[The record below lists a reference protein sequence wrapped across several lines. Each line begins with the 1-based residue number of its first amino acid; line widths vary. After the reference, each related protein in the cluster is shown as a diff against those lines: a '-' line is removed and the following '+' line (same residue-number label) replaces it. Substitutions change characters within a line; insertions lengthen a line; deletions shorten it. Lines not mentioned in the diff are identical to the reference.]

1 MKIAIVENNTVTNVI
16 TGDENFAKALK
27 KEYHIIK
34 QGESVG
40 IGHTKNTDGTF
51 TAPTPEVKIDLA
63 QLKEEKVGALND
75 LEKEMRSLLTENII
89 FATLEGNTE
98 AAKGVLAAA
107 KQAKAVALQEI
118 EALVEAKDAQGLAAY
133 VVRGPKAEQLLD
145 AIKNLAT

>member
-1 MKIAIVENNTVTNVI
+1 MKIAIIENNTVTNVI

-27 KEYHIIK
+27 KEYHII
-34 QGESVG
+34 QEGESVG

-51 TAPTPEVKIDLA
+51 TAPTPEVVDLA

-98 AAKGVLAAA
+98 AAKGVLTAA

-133 VVRGPKAEQLLD
+133 EVRGTKAEQLLD